1 MLPMKLIDFLICGE
15 TNMSKNEFL
24 VLCSAYSIDPDMAL
38 ENDNVVEALRNRDD
52 DAVATILESEF

>member
-1 MLPMKLIDFLICGE
+1 
-15 TNMSKNEFL
+15 MSRNEFL
-24 VLCSAYSIDPDMAL
+24 VLCSAYSIDPDMSL